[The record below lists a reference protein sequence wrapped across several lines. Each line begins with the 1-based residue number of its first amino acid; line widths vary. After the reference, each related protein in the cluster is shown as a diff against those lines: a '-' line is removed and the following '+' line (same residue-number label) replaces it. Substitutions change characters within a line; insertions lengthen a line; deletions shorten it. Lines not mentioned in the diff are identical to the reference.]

1 MTGLPSLHR
10 VARQCGVCA
19 LCVALAVAGC
29 ATWQAPAEVSDAA
42 LRARAVTATERDVR
56 VTAAVLSAEDSRRMF
71 GADLNETDVQSVWI
85 EVQNRTSQP
94 LWLLRSGTD
103 PDYFSPLEVAWSLH
117 TPLARGTNARI
128 DDHFDRLGFKNPIP
142 PGATRAGILFTNPR
156 APDEAAQRRSARGQ
170 GADSLLAVPAGAGRR
185 RG

>member
-1 MTGLPSLHR
+1 MSVLPLLHR
-10 VARQCGVCA
+10 VLGNAACA
-19 LCVALAVAGC
+19 ASISLALVGC

-42 LRARAVTATERDVR
+42 LRARAMSATERDVR

-71 GADLNETDVQSVWI
+71 GADVNKTGVQSVWI

-103 PDYFSPLEVAWSLH
+103 PDYFSPLEVAWSMH
-117 TPLARGTNARI
+117 TPLAGGTNASI

-142 PGATRAGILFTNPR
+142 PGATRTRDPLHQPTAQH
-156 APDEAAQRRSARGQ
+156 EAAQCRSAWEQ
-170 GADSLLAVPAGAGRR
+170 DADSLLPVPAGAGRP